1 MRSVFCVLSAIET
14 FSSEQPDSSGEVDAA
29 VISVQSAA
37 FASMGSASSC
47 SLVSLEIILEDES
60 YISYNY
66 ESFH

>member
-37 FASMGSASSC
+37 FASMGSASSLQS
-47 SLVSLEIILEDES
+47 SLVGDNIRG
-60 YISYNY
+60 
-66 ESFH
+66 